1 MSLKSQT
8 LEAIEE
14 TRRYFDRTS
23 RCLGEADS
31 GLRATPETRTVAQQV
46 AHTAQVI
53 DWFREGAFEDR
64 WNLDIPALDAET
76 ALATSLTAAREELA
90 AAWKRLAE
98 QVEAAGDA
106 GLAAPMQDNP
116 ILGSRPRH
124 TMVQAIVDH
133 TAHHRGA
140 LAVYAR
146 LAGRT
151 PEMPY
156 GTD

>member
-1 MSLKSQT
+1 MSLKSQA
-8 LEAIEE
+8 LAAIAE
-14 TRRYFDRTS
+14 TRRYFDRTT
-23 RCLGEADS
+23 RCLTEADS
-31 GLRATPETRTVAQQV
+31 GLRATPESRSVAQQI

-64 WNLDIPALDAET
+64 WNLDIPALDAEA
-76 ALATSLTAAREELA
+76 ALATSLAAARGDLA
-90 AAWKRLAE
+90 AAWKRLCE
-98 QVEAAGDA
+98 QVEEAGES
-106 GLAAPMQDNP
+106 GLAAAMQDNP
-116 ILGSRPRH
+116 ILGARPRH

-156 GTD
+156 GED